1 MRDAHP
7 GRYLTLMTF
16 DPITIIML
24 AVLAVLIFF
33 MFRNSRKRQA
43 DAKEMQQKVQPGAQ
57 VMTNFGVFGTIL
69 SIDED
74 ENQVLL
80 ETSPGTILTVHRQ
93 TIARV
98 VEPKDA
104 VDVDETPALDG
115 EPEFGER
122 VSDAATDETTSDASG
137 TDQSNNDEKPDAK

>member
-1 MRDAHP
+1 
-7 GRYLTLMTF
+7 MTF
-16 DPITIIML
+16 DPFTIIML

-43 DAKEMQQKVQPGAQ
+43 DARSLQSKVQPGAK

-69 SIDED
+69 SMDEE
-74 ENQVLL
+74 ENQVRL
-80 ETSPGTILTVHRQ
+80 ETSPGTVLTVHRQ

-98 VEPKDA
+98 VEPAEVEA
-104 VDVDETPALDG
+104 VTEVGPAGVDG

-122 VSDAATDETTSDASG
+122 VDETP
-137 TDQSNNDEKPDAK
+137 NDEAPETKKSDD

>member
-1 MRDAHP
+1 
-7 GRYLTLMTF
+7 MTF
-16 DPITIIML
+16 DPFTIIML

-43 DAKEMQQKVQPGAQ
+43 DARNLQAKVQPGAK

-80 ETSPGTILTVHRQ
+80 ETSPGTVLTVHRQ

-98 VEPKDA
+98 VEPAA
-104 VDVDETPALDG
+104 VDTVTEVGPDDVEG
-115 EPEFGER
+115 EPEYGER
-122 VSDAATDETTSDASG
+122 VDDTPTDEAPDTKKSD
-137 TDQSNNDEKPDAK
+137 D

>member
-1 MRDAHP
+1 MVLDP
-7 GRYLTLMTF
+7 LTL
-16 DPITIIML
+16 IML

-43 DAKEMQQKVQPGAQ
+43 EQRELQTKVVPGAT

-69 SIDED
+69 SIDEE
-74 ENQVLL
+74 ENRVEL
-80 ETSPGTILTVHRQ
+80 ESSPGTVLTVHRQ

-98 VEPKDA
+98 VEPVDA
-104 VDVDETPALDG
+104 PAEAAAAIDG

-122 VSDAATDETTSDASG
+122 RDDSPNDETPDGKKSD
-137 TDQSNNDEKPDAK
+137 D

>member
-1 MRDAHP
+1 
-7 GRYLTLMTF
+7 MTF
-16 DPITIIML
+16 DPFTIIML

-43 DAKEMQQKVQPGAQ
+43 DARDLQSKVQPGAK

-69 SIDED
+69 SIDEE

-80 ETSPGTILTVHRQ
+80 ETSPGTVLTVHRQ
-93 TIARV
+93 TVARV
-98 VEPKDA
+98 VEPSAADGTT
-104 VDVDETPALDG
+104 EALGD

-122 VSDAATDETTSDASG
+122 VADEPAETPSTTDETPDTKKSD
-137 TDQSNNDEKPDAK
+137 D

>member
-1 MRDAHP
+1 
-7 GRYLTLMTF
+7 MTF
-16 DPITIIML
+16 DPFTIIML

-43 DAKEMQQKVQPGAQ
+43 EARELQTKVQPGAK

-80 ETSPGTILTVHRQ
+80 ETSPGTVLTVHRQ
-93 TIARV
+93 TVARV
-98 VEPKDA
+98 VEPVAA
-104 VDVDETPALDG
+104 VPATEVEPVAGDG
-115 EPEFGER
+115 EPEYGER
-122 VSDAATDETTSDASG
+122 VDDTSTDEAPDTKKSD
-137 TDQSNNDEKPDAK
+137 D

>member
-1 MRDAHP
+1 MVLDP
-7 GRYLTLMTF
+7 LTL
-16 DPITIIML
+16 IML

-43 DAKEMQQKVQPGAQ
+43 EQRELQSKVQPGAT

-69 SIDED
+69 SIDEE
-74 ENQVLL
+74 ENRVEL
-80 ETSPGTILTVHRQ
+80 ESSPGTVLTVHRQ

-98 VEPKDA
+98 VEPVEA
-104 VDVDETPALDG
+104 PAEAAAAIEG

-122 VSDAATDETTSDASG
+122 VDESPNDET
-137 TDQSNNDEKPDAK
+137 PDAKKSDD

>member
-1 MRDAHP
+1 
-7 GRYLTLMTF
+7 MTF
-16 DPITIIML
+16 DPFTIIML

-43 DAKEMQQKVQPGAQ
+43 EARNLQSKVQPGAK

-80 ETSPGTILTVHRQ
+80 ETSPGTVLTVHRQ

-98 VEPKDA
+98 VEPNADTVEESVA
-104 VDVDETPALDG
+104 VAESD
-115 EPEFGER
+115 PEYGER
-122 VSDAATDETTSDASG
+122 VEEAPT
-137 TDQSNNDEKPDAK
+137 DEKPDTKKSDD

>member
-1 MRDAHP
+1 
-7 GRYLTLMTF
+7 MTF
-16 DPITIIML
+16 DPFTIIML

-33 MFRNSRKRQA
+33 MFRNSRKRKAEAEQL
-43 DAKEMQQKVQPGAQ
+43 QSKVQPGAK

-69 SIDED
+69 SIDEE

-98 VEPKDA
+98 VEPNAGPAEDA
-104 VDVDETPALDG
+104 APVDG

-122 VSDAATDETTSDASG
+122 LDTAPDATGDAA
-137 TDQSNNDEKPDAK
+137 DEKPDTKKSDD

>member
-1 MRDAHP
+1 
-7 GRYLTLMTF
+7 MTF
-16 DPITIIML
+16 DPFTIIML

-43 DAKEMQQKVQPGAQ
+43 EARELQTKVQPGAK

-69 SIDED
+69 SIDEE

-80 ETSPGTILTVHRQ
+80 ETSPGTVLTVHRQ

-98 VEPKDA
+98 VNPVESAPVTEVEPA
-104 VDVDETPALDG
+104 VGETT
-115 EPEFGER
+115 PEFGER
-122 VSDAATDETTSDASG
+122 VDETPS
-137 TDQSNNDEKPDAK
+137 DEKPDTKKSDD

>member
-1 MRDAHP
+1 M
-7 GRYLTLMTF
+7 
-16 DPITIIML
+16 DPFTIIML

-33 MFRNSRKRQA
+33 MFRNSRKRQSEA
-43 DAKEMQQKVQPGAQ
+43 RALQSKVQAGAR

-69 SIDED
+69 SIDDE

-80 ETSPGTILTVHRQ
+80 ETSPGTVLTVHRQ

-98 VEPKDA
+98 VEPA
-104 VDVDETPALDG
+104 TVAATEVDSSESGG

-122 VSDAATDETTSDASG
+122 VDEAPTDEAPDTKKSD
-137 TDQSNNDEKPDAK
+137 D

>member
-1 MRDAHP
+1 
-7 GRYLTLMTF
+7 MTF
-16 DPITIIML
+16 DPFTIIML

-43 DAKEMQQKVQPGAQ
+43 DARELQSKVQAGAK

-80 ETSPGTILTVHRQ
+80 ETSPGTVLTVHRQ
-93 TIARV
+93 TVARV
-98 VEPKDA
+98 VEPKADVVVDDA
-104 VDVDETPALDG
+104 PVAVEGSPEYGERVEDATTDVTTDETPDTKK
-115 EPEFGER
+115 
-122 VSDAATDETTSDASG
+122 SDD
-137 TDQSNNDEKPDAK
+137 

>member
-1 MRDAHP
+1 
-7 GRYLTLMTF
+7 MTF
-16 DPITIIML
+16 DPFTIIML

-43 DAKEMQQKVQPGAQ
+43 DARNLQSKVQPGAK

-80 ETSPGTILTVHRQ
+80 ETSPGTVLTVHRQ

-98 VEPKDA
+98 VEPSADVVEEAA
-104 VDVDETPALDG
+104 VTESEPEYGERVDETP
-115 EPEFGER
+115 
-122 VSDAATDETTSDASG
+122 TDETPDTKKSD
-137 TDQSNNDEKPDAK
+137 D

>member
-1 MRDAHP
+1 
-7 GRYLTLMTF
+7 MTF
-16 DPITIIML
+16 DPFTIIML

-43 DAKEMQQKVQPGAQ
+43 DARELQSKVQAGAK

-69 SIDED
+69 SIDEE

-80 ETSPGTILTVHRQ
+80 ETSPGTVLTVHRQ
-93 TIARV
+93 TVARV
-98 VEPKDA
+98 VEPSPMAASTEVGPTTA
-104 VDVDETPALDG
+104 V

-122 VSDAATDETTSDASG
+122 VEDASTDETPDTKK
-137 TDQSNNDEKPDAK
+137 TDD

>member
-1 MRDAHP
+1 MVLDP
-7 GRYLTLMTF
+7 LTL
-16 DPITIIML
+16 IML

-43 DAKEMQQKVQPGAQ
+43 EARELQSKVAPGAK

-69 SIDED
+69 SIDEE
-74 ENQVLL
+74 ENRVEL
-80 ETSPGTILTVHRQ
+80 ESSPGTVLTVHRQ

-98 VEPKDA
+98 VEPVDA
-104 VDVDETPALDG
+104 PAEAAAAIDG

-122 VSDAATDETTSDASG
+122 VDESPNDETPDTKKSD
-137 TDQSNNDEKPDAK
+137 D

>member
-1 MRDAHP
+1 
-7 GRYLTLMTF
+7 MTF
-16 DPITIIML
+16 DPFTIIML

-43 DAKEMQQKVQPGAQ
+43 DARNLQSKVQPGAK

-80 ETSPGTILTVHRQ
+80 ETSPGTVLTVHRQ

-98 VEPKDA
+98 VEPNADVVEESAA
-104 VDVDETPALDG
+104 VADG
-115 EPEFGER
+115 EPEYGER
-122 VSDAATDETTSDASG
+122 VDDPSTDETPDNKKSD
-137 TDQSNNDEKPDAK
+137 D

>member
-1 MRDAHP
+1 
-7 GRYLTLMTF
+7 MTF
-16 DPITIIML
+16 DPFTIIML

-33 MFRNSRKRQA
+33 MFRNSRKRKAEAEQL
-43 DAKEMQQKVQPGAQ
+43 QSKVQPGAK

-69 SIDED
+69 SIDEE

-93 TIARV
+93 TVARV
-98 VEPKDA
+98 VEPKADDVEESA
-104 VDVDETPALDG
+104 VVVDG

-122 VSDAATDETTSDASG
+122 LDSASDATSTDAASADAT
-137 TDQSNNDEKPDAK
+137 DEKPDTKKSDD

>member
-1 MRDAHP
+1 
-7 GRYLTLMTF
+7 MTF
-16 DPITIIML
+16 DPFTIIML

-43 DAKEMQQKVQPGAQ
+43 DARELQSKVQAGAK

-69 SIDED
+69 SIDEE

-80 ETSPGTILTVHRQ
+80 ETSPGTVLTVHRQ

-98 VEPKDA
+98 VEPSADVVEEAPAVVEGSPEYGERVDDA
-104 VDVDETPALDG
+104 TTDETPDIKK
-115 EPEFGER
+115 
-122 VSDAATDETTSDASG
+122 SDD
-137 TDQSNNDEKPDAK
+137 